1 MTDILIIGGGTA
13 GCVLARRLTDN
24 SDLNVLLIE
33 AGSDSDLPEVRNPRR
48 WLELPKSA
56 VDWGYRTTP
65 QKNTSG
71 REHPMPR
78 GLLLGGSG
86 SINAMAHV
94 RGHPSDFDSWVEM
107 GCHGWGYQDLL
118 PYFRR
123 SESSSFS
130 SPRFHGESGPLHL
143 IQPVP
148 PHPITQCYLQAVED
162 LGYQAIP
169 EHNAAS
175 MAGPTLNTLTIK
187 DGERFS
193 VYDAYLRPVRSRPNL
208 EVIDQCLVDK
218 LLFDQVNRCRGVSVV
233 RSGQVWE
240 IWADVAVVLCA
251 GTVGSPQ
258 ILMRSGI
265 GCSAKLESI
274 DIPVLADSPKVGEN
288 LHDHLLGA
296 GNVYLSKRKVPTSA
310 YQHSESLFYAGSQN
324 DKEAPEKVVACVSL
338 PVVSEMFEAPEV
350 GDAYTLLY
358 GFTSPRSRGFVRLT
372 SADPTIHPLID
383 PAYLSSDYDRR
394 VLSEALDLSRE
405 IGSSDA
411 FRDWRLKE
419 LLPGASI
426 KTSQNKSVFNSNA
439 AWSHHH
445 PVGTCSMGSDSNS
458 VVSLN
463 LAVNGV
469 ERLFVVDG
477 SIIPKITTGPV
488 NAAIIAIAEKAADL
502 LEQHL
507 ES

>member
-24 SDLNVLLIE
+24 SDLSVSLIE
-33 AGSDSDLPEVRNPRR
+33 AGRDAELPEIRNPRR

-56 VDWGYRTTP
+56 VDWDYRTTP

-107 GCHGWGYQDLL
+107 GCHGWSFQELL

-123 SESSSFS
+123 SESSNYS
-130 SPRFHGESGPLHL
+130 SPRYHGESGPLHL
-143 IQPVP
+143 IQPAT
-148 PHPITQCYLQAVED
+148 PHPITQCYMQAVED
-162 LGYQAIP
+162 LGYPAIP

-175 MAGPTLNTLTIK
+175 MVGPTLNTLTIK
-187 DGERFS
+187 NGERFS

-218 LLFDQVNRCRGVSVV
+218 LLFDQANQCRGASVI
-233 RSGQVWE
+233 RSGEVLE
-240 IWADVAVVLCA
+240 IWADAAVVLCA
-251 GTVGSPQ
+251 GTVGSPL

-265 GCSAKLESI
+265 GCSKKLESI
-274 DIPVLADSPKVGEN
+274 GISVLADSPNVGEN

-310 YQHSESLFYAGSQN
+310 YQHSESLFYTGSQS
-324 DKEAPEKVVACVSL
+324 DRETPEKVVACVSL

-358 GFTSPRSRGFVRLT
+358 GVTSPTSRGSVRLA
-372 SADPTIHPLID
+372 SADPTIYPLID
-383 PAYLSSDYDRR
+383 PAYLSSEHDRTIFTQ
-394 VLSEALDLSRE
+394 ALDLSRE
-405 IGSSDA
+405 IGASDA
-411 FRDWRLKE
+411 FRDWRSKE
-419 LLPGASI
+419 LLPGASVR
-426 KTSQNKSVFNSNA
+426 TRQEKSVFNANA

-458 VVSLN
+458 VVSLD
-463 LAVNGV
+463 LTVNGV

-477 SIIPKITTGPV
+477 SIIPQITAGPV
-488 NAAIIAIAEKAADL
+488 NAAIVAIAEKAADL
-502 LEQHL
+502 LKEYL

>member
-24 SDLNVLLIE
+24 SDLSVSLIE
-33 AGSDSDLPEVRNPRR
+33 AGRDAELPEIRNPRR

-56 VDWGYRTTP
+56 VDWDYRTTP

-107 GCHGWGYQDLL
+107 GCHGWSFQELL

-123 SESSSFS
+123 SESSNYS
-130 SPRFHGESGPLHL
+130 SPRYHGESGPLHL
-143 IQPVP
+143 IQPAT
-148 PHPITQCYLQAVED
+148 PHPITQCYMQAVED
-162 LGYQAIP
+162 LGYPAIP

-175 MAGPTLNTLTIK
+175 MVGPTLNTLTIK
-187 DGERFS
+187 NGERFS

-218 LLFDQVNRCRGVSVV
+218 LLFDQANQCRGASVI
-233 RSGQVWE
+233 RSGEVLE
-240 IWADVAVVLCA
+240 IWADAAVVLCA
-251 GTVGSPQ
+251 GTVGSPL

-265 GCSAKLESI
+265 GCSKKLESI
-274 DIPVLADSPKVGEN
+274 GISVLADSPNVGEN

-310 YQHSESLFYAGSQN
+310 YQHSESLFYTGSQS
-324 DKEAPEKVVACVSL
+324 DRETPEKVVACVSL

-358 GFTSPRSRGFVRLT
+358 GVTSPTSRGSVRLA
-372 SADPTIHPLID
+372 SADPTIYPLID
-383 PAYLSSDYDRR
+383 PAYLSSEHDRTIFTQ
-394 VLSEALDLSRE
+394 ALDLSRE
-405 IGSSDA
+405 IGASDA
-411 FRDWRLKE
+411 FRDWRSKE
-419 LLPGASI
+419 LLPGASVR
-426 KTSQNKSVFNSNA
+426 TRQGKSVFNANA

-458 VVSLN
+458 VVSLD
-463 LAVNGV
+463 LTVNGV

-477 SIIPKITTGPV
+477 SIIPQITAGPV
-488 NAAIIAIAEKAADL
+488 NAAIVAIAEKAADL
-502 LEQHL
+502 LKEYL

>member
-24 SDLNVLLIE
+24 SDLSVSLVE
-33 AGSDSDLPEVRNPRR
+33 AGRDAELPEIRNPRR

-56 VDWGYRTTP
+56 VDWDYRTTP

-107 GCHGWGYQDLL
+107 GCHGWSFQELL

-123 SESSSFS
+123 SESSIYS
-130 SPRFHGESGPLHL
+130 SPRYHGESGPLHL
-143 IQPVP
+143 IQPAT
-148 PHPITQCYLQAVED
+148 PHPITQCYMQAVED
-162 LGYQAIP
+162 LGYPAIP

-175 MAGPTLNTLTIK
+175 MVGPTLNTLTIK
-187 DGERFS
+187 NGERFS

-218 LLFDQVNRCRGVSVV
+218 LLFDQANQCRGASVI
-233 RSGQVWE
+233 RSGEVLE
-240 IWADVAVVLCA
+240 IWADAAVVLCA

-265 GCSAKLESI
+265 GCSKKLESI
-274 DIPVLADSPKVGEN
+274 GISVLADSPNVGEN

-310 YQHSESLFYAGSQN
+310 YQHSESLFYTGSQS
-324 DKEAPEKVVACVSL
+324 DRETPEKVVACVSL
-338 PVVSEMFEAPEV
+338 PVVSEMFEAPEM

-358 GFTSPRSRGFVRLT
+358 GVTSPTSRGSVRLA
-372 SADPTIHPLID
+372 SADPTIYPLID
-383 PAYLSSDYDRR
+383 PAYLSSEHDRTIFTQ
-394 VLSEALDLSRE
+394 ALDLSRE
-405 IGSSDA
+405 IGASDA
-411 FRDWRLKE
+411 FRDWRSKE
-419 LLPGASI
+419 LLPGAAVR
-426 KTSQNKSVFNSNA
+426 TRQEKSVFNANA

-458 VVSLN
+458 VVSLD
-463 LAVNGV
+463 LTVNGV

-477 SIIPKITTGPV
+477 SIIPQITAGPV
-488 NAAIIAIAEKAADL
+488 NAAIVAIAEKAADL
-502 LEQHL
+502 LKEYL